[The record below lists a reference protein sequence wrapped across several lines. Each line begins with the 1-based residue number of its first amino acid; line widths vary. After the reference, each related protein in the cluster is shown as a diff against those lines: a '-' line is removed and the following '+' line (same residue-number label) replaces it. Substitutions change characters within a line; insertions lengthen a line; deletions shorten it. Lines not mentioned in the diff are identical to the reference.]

1 MLLNVFFS
9 VTYIILLHVHYSLNL
24 LVTNQVFVVG
34 VTTEGTMERMLLQSQ
49 SSMFL
54 ISIFFIDNL
63 TKKIKDADNQ
73 KIMNI
78 GPDNQPE

>member
-1 MLLNVFFS
+1 
-9 VTYIILLHVHYSLNL
+9 
-24 LVTNQVFVVG
+24 
-34 VTTEGTMERMLLQSQ
+34 MERMLLQSQ

-73 KIMNI
+73 KMMNI